1 MNSYFFRIFLIL
13 VINSTGLCAFGQH
26 MQTSVDKK
34 KILIGERIYY
44 NIQFTF
50 PDKAFAIEF
59 NVPDSMPHF
68 EVMGKRV
75 VDTVVDNKYVVR
87 QQLVITSW
95 DSGKWVIPSFPIKIR
110 NVNNNTNVYNVS
122 SPIVTIEVGHAPA
135 DSTDVLRDIK
145 PILPVREAETKWWY
159 WALAAL
165 ALLIIIYLIYRY
177 FKNKPA
183 KAPPVFDSTLTPY
196 EEAMKAIKE
205 LESLDLYNK
214 AQIKQYHSGLSEIFK
229 KYLSRKK
236 QVSVMQNTTG
246 EILQVLREDKLSS
259 DLLSEIANSLRSAD
273 AVKFAKYEPVP
284 DQSSRV
290 LHSVRSAIDTIENI
304 KENKE

>member
-1 MNSYFFRIFLIL
+1 MNSYFLRIFLIL
-13 VINSTGLCAFGQH
+13 VINSIGLFAVGQN

-50 PDKAFAIEF
+50 PNKSFAIEF

-75 VDTVVDNKYVVR
+75 VDTVIDNNYVVR

-110 NVNNNTNVYNVS
+110 NVNNSANVYNVS

-135 DSTDVLRDIK
+135 DSTDTLRGIK
-145 PILPVREAETKWWY
+145 PILPVKEAKVKWWY

-165 ALLIIIYLIYRY
+165 ALLLIIYLLYRY

-183 KAPPVFDSTLTPY
+183 KAAPVFDSTLTPY
-196 EEAMKAIKE
+196 EEAMKALKE
-205 LESLDLYNK
+205 LEVLDLYKK
-214 AQIKQYHSGLSEIFK
+214 AQIREYHSGLSEVFK
-229 KYLSRKK
+229 KYLSCKK

-246 EILQVLREDKLSS
+246 EILQVLKDNNLSS

-273 AVKFAKYEPVP
+273 AVKFAKYEPMP

-290 LHSVRSAIDTIENI
+290 LQSLRSAIGSIEN
-304 KENKE
+304 NKEIK